1 MHHFFFQQLENYD
14 VDFIVRLQNLD
25 FCKYNFQTS
34 WDNFE

>member
-25 FCKYNFQTS
+25 YHFLQVQFS
-34 WDNFE
+34 DILG